1 MCPMHS
7 EARQTEMSE
16 FGARE
21 RFIAGPCKEPA
32 GSCSKKSE
40 LPEGFR
46 QRIFES
52 QVREGGRRVCDQFLD
67 NSLIG

>member
-21 RFIAGPCKEPA
+21 RFIAGPC
-32 GSCSKKSE
+32 
-40 LPEGFR
+40 
-46 QRIFES
+46 IFYNQLLS
-52 QVREGGRRVCDQFLD
+52 VYKNPYWDCVDSID
-67 NSLIG
+67 